1 MLGKIIIPN
10 QLTSMGIVQIFEV
23 LLTAVMNVAA
33 QTFLKKANLENFG
46 WEMIT
51 NKFVWIGAILYV
63 GAFWIWVKIINQMEM
78 SVAVP
83 LVAAVMY
90 IITLF
95 ASWYFFKEQITLIKL
110 LGIFLILLGIFFL
123 TRKF

>member
-1 MLGKIIIPN
+1 
-10 QLTSMGIVQIFEV
+10 MGIVQIFEV